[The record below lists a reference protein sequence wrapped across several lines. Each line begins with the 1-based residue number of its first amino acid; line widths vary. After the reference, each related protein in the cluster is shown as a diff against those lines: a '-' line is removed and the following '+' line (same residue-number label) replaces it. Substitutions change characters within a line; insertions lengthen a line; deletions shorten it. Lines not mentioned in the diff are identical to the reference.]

1 MLWFLR
7 ELTSWVTNTQL
18 LAYEFLHGD
27 RNEISLVSL
36 LKGARIPS
44 RGPYPHNLT

>member
-18 LAYEFLHGD
+18 LAYESLHGD
-27 RNEISLVSL
+27 GNETSLVSL
-36 LKGARIPS
+36 LKRARIPS
-44 RGPYPHNLT
+44 WGPYPHNLT